1 MLTTTLAI
9 RAVLAVLLSAASL
22 TALLRDPAA
31 AMPLPTSAEAAA
43 APPAEAW
50 NGVQPS
56 ARHTAVG
63 NFDLAYAV
71 NDALVVPARVC
82 R

>member
-31 AMPLPTSAEAAA
+31 AMPLPAAAEAT

-56 ARHTAVG
+56 VRHTAVA

-71 NDALVVPARVC
+71 NDTPVAQARVC

>member
-31 AMPLPTSAEAAA
+31 AMPLPTPAEVAAT
-43 APPAEAW
+43 PAEAW
-50 NGVQPS
+50 NGVP

-71 NDALVVPARVC
+71 NDTPVAQARVC

>member
-9 RAVLAVLLSAASL
+9 RAVLAVLLSTASL

-31 AMPLPTSAEAAA
+31 ATPLPTSAVAAV
-43 APPAEAW
+43 PPEEVW

-56 ARHTAVG
+56 ARQSAVG
-63 NFDLAYAV
+63 DFDLAYAV
-71 NDALVVPARVC
+71 NDTPVAPARVC

>member
-9 RAVLAVLLSAASL
+9 RAVLAVLLSTASL

-31 AMPLPTSAEAAA
+31 ATPLPASAAVS
-43 APPAEAW
+43 PAEVW
-50 NGVQPS
+50 DGVQPS

-71 NDALVVPARVC
+71 NDAPVAPARVC